1 MEIVREKAFPDNY
14 NDSVL
19 DVIQRMSLTDLKG
32 VKIMGSAAIRSQ
44 QYAGDYDCH
53 NKVTISSFDTCAKD
67 IQDVIKRIR
76 EDCYITD
83 FKIGEVPEWDVVK
96 GTLREGK
103 LDFKLLESLSVLDKL
118 KADKIISEAE
128 YKGAERMLRNVDSD
142 LTFIEAK
149 KGIRFHVLRW
159 KPLEILE
166 GEKTARGYRI
176 NLEDALASGGMVK
189 LDLIA
194 SIQTQFTEF
203 SMIYNLFLQSNDSQ
217 RYRSR
222 EITPHLSRAEIQEAL
237 KQDIIYYN
245 HRSPFKALKRSF
257 SLAKMLNK
265 TKDLEEMLPILNS
278 DLGRLYQIV
287 GDLASLRML
296 LEQGTYNNVNY
307 NNVKP
312 PSTIPLTTQVKDNL
326 DEMRARM
333 GSIYSLKEFLDAEHE
348 IIGRIESMRKM
359 PIKTLKPAIYSL
371 FTQLQGILNEST
383 LKKIKSL

>member
-1 MEIVREKAFPDNY
+1 MEIVKEKAFPDNY

-44 QYAGDYDCH
+44 QYAGDYDCQ

-76 EDCYITD
+76 EDCYVTD

-176 NLEDALASGGMVK
+176 RLEDALASGGMVK

-194 SIQTQFTEF
+194 SIQTQFSEF
-203 SMIYNLFLQSNDSQ
+203 SMIYNLFLGSK
-217 RYRSR
+217 

-257 SLAKMLNK
+257 SLAKMLHK
-265 TKDLEEMLPILNS
+265 TKDLEDLLPILNS

-287 GDLASLRML
+287 GDLGSLRML
-296 LEQGTYNNVNY
+296 LEQGD
-307 NNVKP
+307 P
-312 PSTIPLTTQVKDNL
+312 PTTQVKDNL

-348 IIGRIESMRKM
+348 IIGRIESMQKM

>member
-1 MEIVREKAFPDNY
+1 MDIVKEKGFPDNY

-19 DVIQRMSLTDLKG
+19 DVIQRMSLTGLKG

-44 QYAGDYDCH
+44 QYAGDYDCQ
-53 NKVTISSFDTCAKD
+53 NQVNLTSFDTCAKD

-96 GTLREGK
+96 GSLREGK
-103 LDFKLLESLSVLDKL
+103 LDFKLLESLSALDKL

-128 YKGAERMLRNVDSD
+128 YKGAERMLRNVDSQ

-176 NLEDALASGGMVK
+176 TLEDALATGGMVK

-194 SIQTQFTEF
+194 SIQTQFSEF
-203 SMIYNLFLQSNDSQ
+203 SMIYNLFLGQ

-257 SLAKMLNK
+257 SLAKMLHK
-265 TKDLEEMLPILNS
+265 TKDLEKLLPILNS

-287 GDLASLRML
+287 GDLDSLHTL
-296 LEQGTYNNVNY
+296 LEQAD
-307 NNVKP
+307 P
-312 PSTIPLTTQVKDNL
+312 PTAEVKDNL
-326 DEMRARM
+326 DEMRGRM

-348 IIGRIESMRKM
+348 IIGRIESMQRM
-359 PIKTLKPAIYSL
+359 PVKRLKPAIYSL
-371 FTQLQGILNEST
+371 FTQLQGILNETT

>member
-1 MEIVREKAFPDNY
+1 MEIVKEKAFPGNY

-44 QYAGDYDCH
+44 QYAGDYDCQ

-176 NLEDALASGGMVK
+176 TLEDALASGGMVK

-203 SMIYNLFLQSNDSQ
+203 SMIYNLF
-217 RYRSR
+217 YKKR
-222 EITPHLSRAEIQEAL
+222 EITPHMTRAEIQEAL

-296 LEQGTYNNVNY
+296 LEQGTYNNV
-307 NNVKP
+307 KP

-348 IIGRIESMRKM
+348 IIGRIESMQKM